1 MTLSP
6 TTPATITVTPARGV
20 RALGLDLSL
29 RSTGVA
35 SALGWC
41 TRIRPGGPGS
51 PNRHMCGLERLR
63 YIVGRVRAL
72 AVDYDLAVIEGA
84 AYARGGQAGHDELSA
99 LRWMVRDIVDRA
111 GIPIAMV
118 PPTTLKLWAT
128 GSGKASKADMIAA
141 AVTLHPLA
149 DVRTDDE
156 ADALHLADMGA
167 IWLAGSG
174 PLPDHQQRAMRGV
187 PWPASE
193 VTVR

>member
-6 TTPATITVTPARGV
+6 TTPATITVAPALGV

-35 SALGWC
+35 SSLGWC

-51 PNRHMCGLERLR
+51 PNRHMSGLERLR
-63 YIVGRVRAL
+63 YIVGKVKAL
-72 AVDYDLAVIEGA
+72 AVGHDLAVIEGA

-99 LRWMVRDIVDRA
+99 LRWMVRDIVDRS
-111 GIPIAMV
+111 GLPIAMV

-141 AVTLHPLA
+141 AVTRYPLA

-167 IWLAGSG
+167 AWLDVRLGLS
-174 PLPDHQQRAMRGV
+174 DTQVRAMRGV